1 MGNRVDPYMKRGVKT
16 TAPVGTSARD
26 KHDPPAAIPRQGAAE
41 PKKNYESPS
50 RTPGTKFVYSGAID
64 DTDAQILRIAQVL
77 LKTVLKAVLR
87 PVFG

>member
-1 MGNRVDPYMKRGVKT
+1 MIRQPQSPDK
-16 TAPVGTSARD
+16 AR
-26 KHDPPAAIPRQGAAE
+26 RNQT
-41 PKKNYESPS
+41 KKNYESPN

-64 DTDAQILRIAQVL
+64 DTDGQILRIAQVL

>member
-1 MGNRVDPYMKRGVKT
+1 MVKQQ
-16 TAPVGTSARD
+16 PPLGTSTRG
-26 KHDPPAAIPRQGAAE
+26 KHDPQTAIPRQGAAE
-41 PKKNYESPS
+41 PKKNYESPN